1 MNNIFIQNNSAQA
14 LAKYLSKNKLGNKYA
29 IITDSQTAKLF
40 GKKFLKAIPNSQLF
54 TFPAGEKSK
63 NINTVTA
70 LAEAMIAKQFD
81 RNDAVIA
88 LGGGVVGDIAGFL
101 ASIYMRGIPY
111 VQVPTTLLAMVD
123 SSIGGKTGVDLP
135 SGKNLLGTFA
145 QAKAIFIDPSFLKT
159 LPKNQ
164 IRNGLAEIIK
174 CGVIKDK
181 DLFNFIERNLEK
193 ILSLNSTSIHHI
205 ITRSVAIKTTIVE
218 KDEKEAN
225 IRMLLNYGHT
235 FGHALER
242 LSGYKLL
249 HGYAISI
256 GMVLAN
262 KIAVQKKLLKKSD
275 AERIKNLL
283 TKAGLPVTTIKKLTL
298 KDVYSDKK
306 KISNTINLVLPTK
319 IGHAIIYPEKC
330 Q

>member
-1 MNNIFIQNNSAQA
+1 M
-14 LAKYLSKNKLGNKYA
+14 AKYLSKNKIGNKYA

-40 GKKFLKAIPNSQLF
+40 GKKFLKAIPNSHLF
-54 TFPAGEKSK
+54 SFPAGEKSK
-63 NINTVTA
+63 NISTIATI
-70 LAEAMIAKQFD
+70 AEAMIAKNFD
-81 RNDAVIA
+81 RKDAIIA
-88 LGGGVVGDIAGFL
+88 LGGGVVGDMAGFL

-111 VQVPTTLLAMVD
+111 IQVPTTLLAMVD

-145 QAKAIFIDPSFLKT
+145 QAKAVFIDPHFLKT

-164 IRNGLAEIIK
+164 IKNGLGEIIK
-174 CGVIKDK
+174 YGVIKDK
-181 DLFNFIERNLEK
+181 NLFKFIEQNFQK
-193 ILSLNSTSIHHI
+193 ILNLDPKCINHI
-205 ITRSVAIKTTIVE
+205 IERSVAIKTTIVE
-218 KDEKEAN
+218 KDQKEAN

-275 AERIKNLL
+275 ADRIKDLL
-283 TKAGLPVTTIKKLTL
+283 TKAGLPVTTMKKLTL
-298 KDVYSDKK
+298 RDTHSDKK
-306 KISNTINLVLPTK
+306 KFGKIINLVLPTK
-319 IGHAIIYPEKC
+319 IGKAIIHPEKC
-330 Q
+330 E

>member
-14 LAKYLSKNKLGNKYA
+14 ISKFLSKNRIGNKYA
-29 IITDSQTAKLF
+29 VITDSITAKLF
-40 GKKFLKAIPNSQLF
+40 GKKFLKAIPNSHLF

-63 NINTVTA
+63 NITTIVT
-70 LAEAMIAKQFD
+70 LAEAIIAKQFD
-81 RNDAVIA
+81 RKDAIIA
-88 LGGGVVGDIAGFL
+88 LGGGVVGDMAGFL

-111 VQVPTTLLAMVD
+111 IQVPTTLLAMVD
-123 SSIGGKTGVDLP
+123 SSLGGKTGVDLP

-145 QAKAIFIDPSFLKT
+145 PAKAVFIDPLFLHT

-174 CGVIKDK
+174 YGVIKDK
-181 DLFNFIERNLEK
+181 SLFNFIEQNLEK
-193 ILSLNSTSIHHI
+193 IFSLDTTSINHI
-205 ITRSVAIKTTIVE
+205 ISRSVAIKIAIVK
-218 KDEKEAN
+218 KDEHESGL
-225 IRMLLNYGHT
+225 RMLLNYGHT

-249 HGYAISI
+249 HGYAIAI
-256 GMVLAN
+256 GMILAN

-283 TKAGLPVTTIKKLTL
+283 MRAGLPVTTMKKLTM
-298 KDVYSDKK
+298 KDLLSDKK
-306 KISNTINLVLPTK
+306 KSDKVLSLVLPTK
-319 IGHAIIYPEKC
+319 IGHAIIHPEKC